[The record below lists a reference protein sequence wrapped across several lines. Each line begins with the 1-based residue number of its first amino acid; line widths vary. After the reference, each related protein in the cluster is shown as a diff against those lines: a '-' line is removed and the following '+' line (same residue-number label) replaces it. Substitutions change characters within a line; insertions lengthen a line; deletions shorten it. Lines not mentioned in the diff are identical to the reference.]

1 MGISKMK
8 LILVLT
14 IAIPIVL
21 MEGAWVFRD
30 ARKRGEKYYW
40 FWGIFASLNTS
51 NLFIYLL
58 ITRVILKHNKAK
70 L

>member
-1 MGISKMK
+1 MGISKIK
-8 LILVLT
+8 LILL
-14 IAIPIVL
+14 IIFIPIVL

-30 ARKRGEKYYW
+30 ARRRGEKYYW

-58 ITRVILKHNKAK
+58 ITRVILNKNK
-70 L
+70 KK

>member
-1 MGISKMK
+1 MGISKIK
-8 LILVLT
+8 LILIVT
-14 IAIPIVL
+14 IFVPIVL
-21 MEGAWVFRD
+21 FEGAWVFRD

-58 ITRVILKHNKAK
+58 ITRVIFNKIK
-70 L
+70 KK